1 VVGIEGSSATRDKSR
16 IGGECRIFC
25 VKKIATGDGTVWQWF
40 ASGVVEQFFTD
51 CD

>member
-1 VVGIEGSSATRDKSR
+1 VQHATRV
-16 IGGECRIFC
+16 ELVVNAEFFAL
-25 VKKIATGDGTVWQWF
+25 KKIATGDGTVWQWF